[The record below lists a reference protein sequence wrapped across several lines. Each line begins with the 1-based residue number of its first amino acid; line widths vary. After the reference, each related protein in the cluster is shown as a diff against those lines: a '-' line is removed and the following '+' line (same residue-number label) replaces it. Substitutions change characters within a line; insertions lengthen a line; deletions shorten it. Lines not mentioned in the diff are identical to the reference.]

1 MFGDTLPSL
10 LQVPSIRIVHKRTRA
25 RLWLIPALS
34 ASLVV
39 LLTNAAAAQTQHVG
53 GSSMPSALPVT
64 LAAVSCASP
73 RICVAVGGQAITV
86 PLASIAAR
94 TTDGGTE
101 WASTLFGAA
110 SAQLSALACPTA
122 RRCIAVGGRTVGTS
136 ITGTAIRSEDGGR
149 SWRVSN
155 MPKGV
160 GRLAS
165 ISCPSWGS
173 ALPSVPPSWTDC
185 PASRWYPHD
194 LVGMESGRT
203 SRGEKGLALVT
214 CSTQEHCIAVGGD
227 PWGPARPSSPRR
239 TRGGPGTSPSVPPVN
254 SVGLPGAEESRVPAF
269 RNASLSG
276 TRFASQTVKCR
287 RDTSG
292 PVRMVER
299 IGPLSAAGRHEL
311 LDCRLVVTAAHC
323 VAVGGGVL
331 PRGGVVRS
339 ILTTTDGGRTWVSRV
354 VPTLAAGLSG
364 VSCSTAEECMAVG
377 GGFAS
382 ASPSAALA
390 PVVLVTHDGGV
401 SWSAG
406 PSVAHLPGE
415 LGHYP
420 PSIAGLD
427 DCVAFPLTVAPSVAA
442 TAVLRFMAMPRGDLW

>member
-1 MFGDTLPSL
+1 
-10 LQVPSIRIVHKRTRA
+10 
-25 RLWLIPALS
+25 
-34 ASLVV
+34 
-39 LLTNAAAAQTQHVG
+39 
-53 GSSMPSALPVT
+53 MPSALPVT

-110 SAQLSALACPTA
+110 SAQVYLPWRVQPHGVALRLEEGPSAPVSRALRSAL
-122 RRCIAVGGRTVGTS
+122 RTVAVAG
-136 ITGTAIRSEDGGR
+136 
-149 SWRVSN
+149 
-155 MPKGV
+155 
-160 GRLAS
+160 AS
-165 ISCPSWGS
+165 PTCQRGSAGLQASLVPSWGS

-194 LVGMESGRT
+194 LVSHWKVVALPA
-203 SRGEKGLALVT
+203 GEKGLALVT

-239 TRGGPGTSPSVPPVN
+239 TRGGPEGLAQCATRELGGASWRGGISCPGVSQCFI
-254 SVGLPGAEESRVPAF
+254 VGDSLRVPD
-269 RNASLSG
+269 G
-276 TRFASQTVKCR
+276 EVR

-311 LDCRLVVTAAHC
+311 LDDCRLIVTAAHC

-339 ILTTTDGGRTWVSRV
+339 ILTTTDGVPTWVSRV

-377 GGFAS
+377 G
-382 ASPSAALA
+382 ASPAQARPQPSRPL
-390 PVVLVTHDGGV
+390 
-401 SWSAG
+401 SW
-406 PSVAHLPGE
+406 
-415 LGHYP
+415 
-420 PSIAGLD
+420 
-427 DCVAFPLTVAPSVAA
+427 
-442 TAVLRFMAMPRGDLW
+442 